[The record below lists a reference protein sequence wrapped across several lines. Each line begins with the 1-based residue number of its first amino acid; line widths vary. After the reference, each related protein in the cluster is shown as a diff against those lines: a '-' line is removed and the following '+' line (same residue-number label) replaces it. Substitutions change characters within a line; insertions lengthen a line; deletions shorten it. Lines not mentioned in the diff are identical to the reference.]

1 MLIQIVILIFLLF
14 VISRLVLRYRER
26 RISFLSLIIWLIFWV
41 LVAVVVIWPES
52 ANRLADILGVGR
64 GADAIVY
71 FALLAIFYFIFRILI
86 KFEQIER
93 EIATLVRKI
102 SFLEK
107 GKESDK
113 NL

>member
-26 RISFLSLIIWLIFWV
+26 RISLISLVIWFIFWI

-64 GADAIVY
+64 GADVIVY

-107 GKESDK
+107 EKEK
-113 NL
+113 P